1 MYSTKGLN
9 LLHQQGNNRA
19 RRVADL
25 LCNMRTRFAILSFI
39 HSFKF
44 IRLAQSEDS
53 ITYHRVNN
61 EKERKKKKHPTVCF
75 RVLRVDDWWWIAI
88 ALTTNNPAAA
98 GFLCHFIFTLTG
110 DMNGP
115 KVHSFMRLFWHVLLA
130 HCHYILIA
138 IHHSL
143 PICGFC
149 AKSKSLPPPLLPL
162 PKDKTQ
168 PLLA

>member
-61 EKERKKKKHPTVCF
+61 EKERKKKKTPNCLFSCFASGWLMMNCNCINHQQSSSSRFPLPFYFHLDGRHEWTKSSFIHAIILACSFGPLSLHLNRHPSLVAD
-75 RVLRVDDWWWIAI
+75 LRLLCKVKKF
-88 ALTTNNPAAA
+88 AAA
-98 GFLCHFIFTLTG
+98 TAAAAQG
-110 DMNGP
+110 
-115 KVHSFMRLFWHVLLA
+115 
-130 HCHYILIA
+130 
-138 IHHSL
+138 
-143 PICGFC
+143 
-149 AKSKSLPPPLLPL
+149 
-162 PKDKTQ
+162 
-168 PLLA
+168 